1 MVVPK
6 ATALTTQRAGRD
18 FYFCSQS
25 CLQTFQNP
33 DRELRVMRRRVGFVI
48 GAFARNHLF
57 CHPNFEPMKST
68 LSALAFTAPLAVL
81 ALGLNAVHAQ
91 ANDMF
96 PTKAAAE
103 KRAKQLKCSG
113 AFAMGSEWM
122 PCKNFDAYEKAV
134 KKDS

>member
-1 MVVPK
+1 MKHPF
-6 ATALTTQRAGRD
+6 TALG
-18 FYFCSQS
+18 
-25 CLQTFQNP
+25 L
-33 DRELRVMRRRVGFVI
+33 I
-48 GAFARNHLF
+48 
-57 CHPNFEPMKST
+57 
-68 LSALAFTAPLAVL
+68 APLAIL

-96 PTKAAAE
+96 QTKAAAE

-134 KKDS
+134 KKES